1 VEAPIAG
8 YLELLTGLAEAKGR
22 TLGPL
27 EDGKVARRLTAHDAE
42 LFASGVDLG
51 HLRIDDR
58 GYLLTRDPH
67 QTTAWL
73 VEGNPCWP
81 CWEYLP
87 HAAAYVEL
95 IERHGFPIPAVRFE
109 TPGVEH
115 GIDADLAI
123 VDANGSVVVLGEAK
137 KESRELDR
145 LLEQL
150 PAYAAADPGPPTTR
164 EPRRAVRKLAHR
176 LWRTRAP
183 WLWLVGPAD
192 RRAFEV
198 SYGPLT
204 LRGQPSL
211 PNPDDLALGVFD
223 GHPRIRLP
231 A

>member
-1 VEAPIAG
+1 
-8 YLELLTGLAEAKGR
+8 
-22 TLGPL
+22 
-27 EDGKVARRLTAHDAE
+27 
-42 LFASGVDLG
+42 
-51 HLRIDDR
+51 
-58 GYLLTRDPH
+58 
-67 QTTAWL
+67 
-73 VEGNPCWP
+73 
-81 CWEYLP
+81 
-87 HAAAYVEL
+87 L

-115 GIDADLAI
+115 GVDADLAI

-164 EPRRAVRKLAHR
+164 EPGRAVRKLAHR

-211 PNPDDLALGVFD
+211 PKPEDLPLGVFD

>member
-1 VEAPIAG
+1 MEASITG
-8 YLELLTGLAEAKGR
+8 YLELLSELAEAKGR
-22 TLGPL
+22 ELGTIHPDKAAL
-27 EDGKVARRLTAHDAE
+27 RLTDHDAG
-42 LFASGVDLG
+42 LFAHGVDRGL
-51 HLRIDDR
+51 LRIDGR

-67 QTTAWL
+67 QATAWL

-95 IERHGFPIPAVRFE
+95 IERHGFPIPSVRFE
-109 TPGVEH
+109 TPEAEH
-115 GIDADLAI
+115 SIDADLAI
-123 VDANGSVVVLGEAK
+123 VDPKGRVVVLGEAK

-150 PAYAAADPGPPTTR
+150 PTFAALDPGPPGTR
-164 EPRRAVRKLAHR
+164 EPLRAVCKLAHR

-198 SYGPLT
+198 SYEPLT
-204 LRGQPSL
+204 LQARPALPS
-211 PNPDDLALGVFD
+211 PEHCA
-223 GHPRIRLP
+223 
-231 A
+231 